1 MNVNVVSSY
10 KILEL
15 GCLNSRRWMEANLL
29 VWIYTVRLPTVLF
42 YMKISFKTSTKV
54 KATNKNNIITDIYT
68 FISPD
73 ETLMYGL
80 KLEWLMTK

>member
-1 MNVNVVSSY
+1 MNVTVVSFY

-15 GCLNSRRWMEANLL
+15 GCLNSRSWMEANTL
-29 VWIYTVRLPTVLF
+29 VWIYSVRLPTVLF
-42 YMKISFKTSTKV
+42 YMKVSFKTSTNV

-73 ETLMYGL
+73 ENLIYGL
-80 KLEWLMTK
+80 KLEWLMTN